1 MKNKEKDALT
11 AISESLDN
19 LLQYKD
25 EIIRLEVLEN
35 IPAIINLLL
44 GQKILEK
51 IGDKGVATFKLP
63 QLKM

>member
-1 MKNKEKDALT
+1 MKNKEKEALVN
-11 AISESLDN
+11 ISESMDN

-25 EIIRLEVLEN
+25 EVIRLEVLEN
-35 IPAIINLLL
+35 LPVIINLLL

-51 IGDKGVATFKLP
+51 IGDKGVTIFKLP